1 MNHDIPWADLR
12 QQIQKNRV
20 NFLTMEVEL
29 VGTLCG
35 RALSTIPIPN
45 IVQKSSARSNK
56 LSTRYDTLPI
66 GSMTTA
72 PVKPS
77 STAWM
82 IWSVEWTVDA
92 NGARFLRYA

>member
-35 RALSTIPIPN
+35 RALSTIRIPN

-56 LSTRYDTLPI
+56 LSTRYDTFPI
-66 GSMTTA
+66 GSMTSL
-72 PVKPS
+72 PGKPPL
-77 STAWM
+77 TGRM
-82 IWSVEWTVDA
+82 IWSVGWES
-92 NGARFLRYA
+92 RH